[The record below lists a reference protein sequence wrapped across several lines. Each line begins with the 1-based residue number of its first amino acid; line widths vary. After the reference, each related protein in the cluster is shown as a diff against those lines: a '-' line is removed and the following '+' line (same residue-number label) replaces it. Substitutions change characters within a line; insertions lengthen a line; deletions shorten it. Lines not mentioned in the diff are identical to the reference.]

1 MCNDILGMRN
11 DIFNSELHTGEEVL
25 IFLTV
30 NHILGSRFD
39 ILTVSNILGS
49 RFDIFNSEQHTGE
62 EVLYF

>member
-1 MCNDILGMRN
+1 MRN

-49 RFDIFNSEQHTGE
+49 RFDIFNSDQHTE
-62 EVLYF
+62 EGV

>member
-25 IFLTV
+25 KFLTV
-30 NHILGSRFD
+30 NH
-39 ILTVSNILGS
+39 ILGS